1 MQAVIS
7 RTILFAVALAA
18 ASLFAGTTAARADTT
33 STYAAS
39 DTTTTTST
47 YNTDYVTPFG
57 PYVGIGWGHFN
68 LRLDNLD
75 EVGQQVDSIVHS
87 GHDAW
92 KVQLGYRFT
101 PFFALEADYMNFGT
115 STDSFVGTG
124 SDGNYNLHMSGF
136 APYGV
141 LTLPI
146 GPVEIYGKAG
156 WLYYNSDLKVN
167 LNSPGSQVFESSHS
181 RSDFTWGGG
190 LGVTI
195 ARHVNLSAEYDR
207 IRIVNAPESNALWLN
222 VAWRF

>member
-1 MQAVIS
+1 MQAVMP
-7 RTILFAVALAA
+7 RTIVLTLALVA
-18 ASLFAGTTAARADTT
+18 AGLLGGISAARADDTST
-33 STYAAS
+33 STYS
-39 DTTTTTST
+39 PD
-47 YNTDYVTPFG
+47 DYVTPGG

-68 LRLDNLD
+68 LKLDNLD
-75 EVGQQVDSIVHS
+75 EVGQQVNSIVHS

-92 KVQLGYRFT
+92 KVQAGFRFS
-101 PFFALEADYMNFGT
+101 PYFALEGDYMNFGN
-115 STDSFVGTG
+115 SSDSFQGTG
-124 SDGNYNLHMSGF
+124 SNGNYNLHMSGF

-167 LNSPGSQVFESSHS
+167 LNGGELLESSHS

-207 IRIVNAPESNALWLN
+207 IRIENAPDSNALWLN